1 MEKIHTCKENTAS
14 DVRIVFDKIN
24 VEESGWV
31 CEQTWYA
38 SEVDVEHGEAES
50 VGDIISFHIFLVN
63 YCPFC
68 GCELRG
74 L

>member
-1 MEKIHTCKENTAS
+1 MEKVHACSGNTFD

-24 VEESGWV
+24 VEEKAWF

-38 SEVDVEHGEAES
+38 TKYEVEDKLANEIGS
-50 VGDIISFHIFLVN
+50 KISFHIFPVN

-68 GCELRG
+68 GVKLND